1 MVSGKLKERFNQWI
15 KAEARFLH
23 RLGLSPNDVTVL
35 GLLLSLCSALL
46 YLNWRRSPLMLP
58 VAGVLL
64 LSSGF
69 FDALDGAI
77 ARMFGEVTTFGGF
90 LDSLLDRYSDA
101 AVLAAITLG
110 GLCDPFWGLSALI
123 GSLLVS
129 YSRARAEAGG
139 VRMASI
145 GFAERAERMVFI
157 AFLSLVSPLWMGA
170 LWWGMIL
177 LALMVHVTVIQ
188 RAHYFYKSTRG

>member
-1 MVSGKLKERFNQWI
+1 MKERFNQWI

-23 RLGLSPNDVTVL
+23 RLGLSPNDVTAL

-188 RAHYFYKSTRG
+188 RAHYFYESTRG

>member
-46 YLNWRRSPLMLP
+46 YLNWRRSPLVLP

-188 RAHYFYKSTRG
+188 RAHYFYESTRG